1 MLPRAVPKRFG
12 IPFEAKRESSIRFR
26 VGVGVSQRREGREKS
41 NWIREG
47 GPPFLSFES
56 RGVEESLEGYPE
68 IKPSPTDRVAA
79 KSLGTKLSV

>member
-26 VGVGVSQRREGREKS
+26 VGVGEKGEKS
-41 NWIREG
+41 QIGSERG